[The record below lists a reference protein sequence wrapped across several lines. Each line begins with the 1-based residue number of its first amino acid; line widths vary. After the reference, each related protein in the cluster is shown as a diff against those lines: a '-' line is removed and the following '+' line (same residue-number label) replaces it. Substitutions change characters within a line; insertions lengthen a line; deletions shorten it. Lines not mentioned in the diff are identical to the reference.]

1 MGSEMC
7 IRDRCYDKDEHKSGS
22 DCEKCD
28 PSMIAT
34 DFMMV
39 PGYEMTVDGECHKKT
54 WAEEA
59 AAAGWREPC
68 AQNSRSRRSRN
79 LAQLEKAK
87 LPRRSVPCSSS
98 QPSGPRWTTTTSS
111 EHDARLRVGSHR
123 PNDFPGFSG

>member
-1 MGSEMC
+1 MKCDAGASPQEWTGPITDNHC
-7 IRDRCYDKDEHKSGS
+7 YVDGKCYDKDEHKSGS

-28 PSMIAT
+28 PSMLAT

-39 PGYEMTVDGECHKKT
+39 PGYEMREDGECHKKT

-87 LPRRSVPCSSS
+87 EGAPFRSMFFKPAKRSA
-98 QPSGPRWTTTTSS
+98 WTDDDD
-111 EHDARLRVGSHR
+111 EL
-123 PNDFPGFSG
+123 